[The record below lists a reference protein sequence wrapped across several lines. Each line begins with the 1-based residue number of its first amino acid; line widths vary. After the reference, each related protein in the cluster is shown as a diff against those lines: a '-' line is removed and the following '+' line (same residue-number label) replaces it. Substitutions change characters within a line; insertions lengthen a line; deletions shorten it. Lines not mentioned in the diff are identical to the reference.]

1 MHESKKVNQINL
13 FDEDSEQ
20 TDKEL
25 IPKMQDFKFEDRLS
39 KEFETLGFF
48 ISDHP
53 LNKFKDF
60 FAQYNVINFNE
71 FNSEENLKEAV
82 SAATILKIQEKKQK
96 GVTYGIIKFTDL
108 GGVFE
113 LFIFSDLFEK
123 KSDILKEGNSV
134 FMNLIKNSSNDSSSI
149 RINVRTIT
157 SISEIT
163 NIPIKAIEI
172 NSLYLINLN
181 KIKDLISA
189 PGETDVTLKIN
200 NNSKIQFYKLSKK
213 RKIDQ
218 NIILKLK
225 NTGVALK
232 IH

>member
-1 MHESKKVNQINL
+1 
-13 FDEDSEQ
+13 
-20 TDKEL
+20 
-25 IPKMQDFKFEDRLS
+25 
-39 KEFETLGFF
+39 
-48 ISDHP
+48 
-53 LNKFKDF
+53 
-60 FAQYNVINFNE
+60 
-71 FNSEENLKEAV
+71 
-82 SAATILKIQEKKQK
+82 
-96 GVTYGIIKFTDL
+96 
-108 GGVFE
+108 
-113 LFIFSDLFEK
+113 
-123 KSDILKEGNSV
+123 
-134 FMNLIKNSSNDSSSI
+134 MNLIKNSSNDSSSI

-172 NSLYLINLN
+172 NASNFINLN
-181 KIKDLISA
+181 KIKKLISA
-189 PGETDVTLKIN
+189 PGESYGTVKIN

>member
-1 MHESKKVNQINL
+1 
-13 FDEDSEQ
+13 
-20 TDKEL
+20 
-25 IPKMQDFKFEDRLS
+25 
-39 KEFETLGFF
+39 
-48 ISDHP
+48 
-53 LNKFKDF
+53 
-60 FAQYNVINFNE
+60 
-71 FNSEENLKEAV
+71 
-82 SAATILKIQEKKQK
+82 
-96 GVTYGIIKFTDL
+96 
-108 GGVFE
+108 
-113 LFIFSDLFEK
+113 
-123 KSDILKEGNSV
+123 
-134 FMNLIKNSSNDSSSI
+134 MNLIKNSSNDSSSI

-172 NSLYLINLN
+172 NASNLINLN

-189 PGETDVTLKIN
+189 PGETDDTLKIN